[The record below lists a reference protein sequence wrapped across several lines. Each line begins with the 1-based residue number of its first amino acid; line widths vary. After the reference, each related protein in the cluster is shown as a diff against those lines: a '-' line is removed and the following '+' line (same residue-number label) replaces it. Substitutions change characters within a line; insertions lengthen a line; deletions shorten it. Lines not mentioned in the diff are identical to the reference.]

1 MSAYDGAPQL
11 ESVLARSA
19 SRAPQPTRTVLPLG
33 YSPSHMNSPQLQRGV
48 FLALLFAV
56 TAAFVW
62 VLMPF
67 FGAVMWGVALAIL
80 FTPLYN
86 LLLKRMPKRRTLAAM
101 ATLAICLVIVI
112 LPLALV
118 GVSLVQEVAL
128 VAQNIR
134 SGQINFAN
142 YFQQILAALP
152 RWLLNL
158 LERFN
163 LGDMAAWEARITAG
177 AAEGSQLVAGK
188 ALTIGQNTFDFLVS
202 FFVMLY
208 LLFFLLRDGAPL
220 SKKIRDALPLAKPHT
235 HYLLNKFTT
244 VIRATIK
251 GNVAVA
257 IAQGTIG
264 GLSFFFLGVQ
274 GALLWAVLMAFL
286 SLLPAVGAA
295 LIWGPVAIY
304 FLATGHFWQGG
315 VLIFVG
321 VFVIGL
327 VDNILRPLL
336 VGKDTQMPDYIVL
349 MSTIGGIA
357 VFGINGF
364 VIGPL
369 IAALFM
375 AAWDLFAISN
385 ENDEKTTGTH

>member
-1 MSAYDGAPQL
+1 
-11 ESVLARSA
+11 
-19 SRAPQPTRTVLPLG
+19 
-33 YSPSHMNSPQLQRGV
+33 MNSPQLQRGV
-48 FLALLFAV
+48 FLALLAAV
-56 TAAFVW
+56 TLAFIW

-80 FTPLYN
+80 FTPLFKR
-86 LLLKRMPKRRTLAAM
+86 LLRKMPRRRTLAAL
-101 ATLAICLVIVI
+101 ATLTICLVIVI
-112 LPLALV
+112 LPLAMV
-118 GVSLVQEVAL
+118 GVSLVQEIATVT
-128 VAQNIR
+128 QSIR

-142 YFQQILAALP
+142 YFQQIFDATP
-152 RWLLNL
+152 RWLITL

-163 LGDMAAWEARITAG
+163 LGNMDAWQARISAG
-177 AAEGSQLVAGK
+177 AAQGSQVIASQ

-208 LLFFLLRDGAPL
+208 LLFFLLRDGAAL
-220 SKKIRDALPLAKPHT
+220 STMMREAMPLAKPHT

-257 IAQGTIG
+257 IAQGTLG
-264 GLSFFFLGVQ
+264 GLAFWFLGVQ
-274 GALLWAVLMAFL
+274 GSLLWAVLMAFL
-286 SLLPAVGAA
+286 SLLPAIGAA

-304 FLATGHFWQGG
+304 FLATGHLWEGAT
-315 VLIFVG
+315 LIFVG

-357 VFGINGF
+357 LFGINGF
-364 VIGPL
+364 VIGPV

-375 AAWDLFAISN
+375 AAWSLFIDTDTN
-385 ENDEKTTGTH
+385 PPPGRHGEPL

>member
-1 MSAYDGAPQL
+1 
-11 ESVLARSA
+11 
-19 SRAPQPTRTVLPLG
+19 
-33 YSPSHMNSPQLQRGV
+33 MNSPQLQRGV
-48 FLALLFAV
+48 FLTLLAVV
-56 TAAFVW
+56 TAAFIW
-62 VLMPF
+62 VLLPF
-67 FGAVMWGVALAIL
+67 FGAVMWGVAFAIL
-80 FTPLYN
+80 FTPLYKR
-86 LLLKRMPKRRTLAAM
+86 LLKKMPGRKNVAALTTL
-101 ATLAICLVIVI
+101 TICLVVVI
-112 LPLALV
+112 LPLAMI

-128 VAQNIR
+128 VTEKIR
-134 SGQINFAN
+134 SGQLNFAG
-142 YFQQILAALP
+142 YFQQILDATP
-152 RWLLNL
+152 QWLLNL
-158 LERFN
+158 LQRFN
-163 LGDMAAWEARITAG
+163 LGDMAAWQKRISEG
-177 AAEGSQLVAGK
+177 AAQGSQVVASQ
-188 ALTIGQNTFDFLVS
+188 ALTIGQNTFDFVVS

-208 LLFFLLRDGAPL
+208 LLYFLVRDGAAL
-220 SKKIRDALPLAKPHT
+220 SKTVRDALPLAKPHT

-244 VIRATIK
+244 VVRATIK

-264 GLSFFFLGVQ
+264 GLAFWFLGVQ

-304 FLATGHFWQGG
+304 FLATAQYWQGF

-349 MSTIGGIA
+349 MSTIGGMAI
-357 VFGINGF
+357 FGINGF
-364 VIGPL
+364 VIGPV

-375 AAWDLFAISN
+375 AAWALFATSN
-385 ENDEKTTGTH
+385 EKDGNAPEL

>member
-1 MSAYDGAPQL
+1 
-11 ESVLARSA
+11 
-19 SRAPQPTRTVLPLG
+19 
-33 YSPSHMNSPQLQRGV
+33 MNSPQLERGV
-48 FLALLFAV
+48 FLTLLAAV

-62 VLMPF
+62 VLLPF
-67 FGAVMWGVALAIL
+67 FGAVLWGVALAIL
-80 FTPLYN
+80 FTPLYK
-86 LLLKRMPKRRTLAAM
+86 LLLRKMPGRVNMAAL
-101 ATLAICLVIVI
+101 ATLAICLLIVI
-112 LPLALV
+112 LPLAMV
-118 GVSLVQEVAL
+118 TVSLVQEAAL
-128 VAQNIR
+128 LTQSIR
-134 SGQINFAN
+134 SGQINFAS
-142 YFQQILAALP
+142 YFQQILDALP
-152 RWLLNL
+152 RWVLNL
-158 LERFN
+158 VERFN
-163 LGDMAAWEARITAG
+163 LGDMAAWQARISAG
-177 AAEGSQLVAGK
+177 AAQGSQIVATQ

-208 LLFFLLRDGAPL
+208 LLYFLLRDGAAL
-220 SKKIRDALPLAKPHT
+220 SKTVREALPLAKPHT

-244 VIRATIK
+244 VIRATVK

-264 GLSFFFLGVQ
+264 GLAFWFLGVQ

-304 FLATGHFWQGG
+304 FLATSHFWQGG

-349 MSTIGGIA
+349 MSTIGGMAI
-357 VFGINGF
+357 FGINGF
-364 VIGPL
+364 VIGPV

-375 AAWDLFAISN
+375 AAWDLYAISN
-385 ENDEKTTGTH
+385 RADAKSSDEIH

>member
-1 MSAYDGAPQL
+1 
-11 ESVLARSA
+11 
-19 SRAPQPTRTVLPLG
+19 
-33 YSPSHMNSPQLQRGV
+33 MNSPQLQRGV
-48 FLALLFAV
+48 FLALLAAV
-56 TAAFVW
+56 TLAFIW

-80 FTPLYN
+80 FTPLFKR
-86 LLLKRMPKRRTLAAM
+86 LLRKMPRRRTLAAL
-101 ATLAICLVIVI
+101 ATLTICLVIVI
-112 LPLALV
+112 LPLAMV
-118 GVSLVQEVAL
+118 GVSLVQEIATVT
-128 VAQNIR
+128 QSIR

-142 YFQQILAALP
+142 YFQQIFDATP
-152 RWLLNL
+152 RWLITL

-163 LGDMAAWEARITAG
+163 LGNMDAWQARISAG
-177 AAEGSQLVAGK
+177 AAQGSQVIASQ

-208 LLFFLLRDGAPL
+208 LLFFLLRDGAAL
-220 SKKIRDALPLAKPHT
+220 STMMREAMPLAKPHT

-257 IAQGTIG
+257 IAQGTLG
-264 GLSFFFLGVQ
+264 GLAFWFLGVQ
-274 GALLWAVLMAFL
+274 GSLLWAVLMAFL
-286 SLLPAVGAA
+286 SLLPAIGAA

-304 FLATGHFWQGG
+304 FLATGHIWEGS

-357 VFGINGF
+357 LFGINGF
-364 VIGPL
+364 VIGPV

-375 AAWDLFAISN
+375 AAWSLFIDTDNNPPAGRHG
-385 ENDEKTTGTH
+385 EPL

>member
-1 MSAYDGAPQL
+1 
-11 ESVLARSA
+11 
-19 SRAPQPTRTVLPLG
+19 
-33 YSPSHMNSPQLQRGV
+33 MNSPQLQRGV
-48 FLALLFAV
+48 FLALLAAV
-56 TAAFVW
+56 TLAFIW

-80 FTPLYN
+80 FTPLFKR
-86 LLLKRMPKRRTLAAM
+86 LLRKMPRRRTLAAL
-101 ATLAICLVIVI
+101 ATLTICLVIVI
-112 LPLALV
+112 LPLAMV
-118 GVSLVQEVAL
+118 GVSLVQEIATVT
-128 VAQNIR
+128 QSIR

-142 YFQQILAALP
+142 YFQQIFDATP
-152 RWLLNL
+152 RWLITL

-163 LGDMAAWEARITAG
+163 LGNMDAWQARISAG
-177 AAEGSQLVAGK
+177 AAQGSQVIASQ

-208 LLFFLLRDGAPL
+208 LLFFLLRDGAAL
-220 SKKIRDALPLAKPHT
+220 STMMREAMPLAKPHT

-257 IAQGTIG
+257 IAQGTLG
-264 GLSFFFLGVQ
+264 GLAFWFLGVQ
-274 GALLWAVLMAFL
+274 GSLLWAVLMAFL
-286 SLLPAVGAA
+286 SLLPAIGAA

-304 FLATGHFWQGG
+304 FLATGHLWEGAT
-315 VLIFVG
+315 LIFVG

-349 MSTIGGIA
+349 MSTIGGMA
-357 VFGINGF
+357 LFGINGF
-364 VIGPL
+364 VIGPV

-375 AAWDLFAISN
+375 AAWSLFIDTDTN
-385 ENDEKTTGTH
+385 PPPGRHGEPL

>member
-1 MSAYDGAPQL
+1 
-11 ESVLARSA
+11 
-19 SRAPQPTRTVLPLG
+19 
-33 YSPSHMNSPQLQRGV
+33 MNSPQLQRGV
-48 FLALLFAV
+48 FLALLAAV
-56 TAAFVW
+56 TLAFIW

-80 FTPLYN
+80 FTPLFKR
-86 LLLKRMPKRRTLAAM
+86 LLRKMPRRRTLAAL
-101 ATLAICLVIVI
+101 ATLTICLVIVI
-112 LPLALV
+112 LPLAMV
-118 GVSLVQEVAL
+118 GVSLVQEIATVT
-128 VAQNIR
+128 QSIR

-142 YFQQILAALP
+142 YFQQIFDATP
-152 RWLLNL
+152 RWLITL

-163 LGDMAAWEARITAG
+163 LGNMDAWQARISAG
-177 AAEGSQLVAGK
+177 AAQGSQVIASQ

-208 LLFFLLRDGAPL
+208 LLFFLLRDGAAL
-220 SKKIRDALPLAKPHT
+220 STMMREAMPLAKPHT

-257 IAQGTIG
+257 IAQGTLG
-264 GLSFFFLGVQ
+264 GLAFWFLGVQ
-274 GALLWAVLMAFL
+274 GSLLWAVLMAFL
-286 SLLPAVGAA
+286 SLLPAIGAA

-304 FLATGHFWQGG
+304 FLATGHLWEGAT
-315 VLIFVG
+315 LIFVG

-349 MSTIGGIA
+349 MSTIGGMA
-357 VFGINGF
+357 LFGINGF
-364 VIGPL
+364 VIGPV

-375 AAWDLFAISN
+375 AAWSLFIDTN
-385 ENDEKTTGTH
+385 PPPGRHGEPL

>member
-1 MSAYDGAPQL
+1 
-11 ESVLARSA
+11 
-19 SRAPQPTRTVLPLG
+19 
-33 YSPSHMNSPQLQRGV
+33 MNSPQLQRGV
-48 FLALLFAV
+48 FLTLLAAV
-56 TAAFVW
+56 TAAFIW
-62 VLMPF
+62 VLLPF
-67 FGAVMWGVALAIL
+67 FGAVMWGVAFAIL
-80 FTPLYN
+80 FTPLYKR
-86 LLLKRMPKRRTLAAM
+86 LLRKMPGRKNVAALT
-101 ATLAICLVIVI
+101 TLAICLVVVI
-112 LPLALV
+112 LPLAMI

-128 VAQNIR
+128 VTEKIR
-134 SGQINFAN
+134 SGQLNFAS
-142 YFQQILAALP
+142 YFQQILDATP
-152 RWLLNL
+152 QWLLNL
-158 LERFN
+158 LQRFN
-163 LGDMAAWEARITAG
+163 LGDMAAWQKRISEG
-177 AAEGSQLVAGK
+177 AAQGSQVVASQ
-188 ALTIGQNTFDFLVS
+188 ALTIGQNTFDFVVS

-208 LLFFLLRDGAPL
+208 LLYFLLRDGAAL
-220 SKKIRDALPLAKPHT
+220 SKTVRDALPLAKPHT

-244 VIRATIK
+244 VVRATIK

-264 GLSFFFLGVQ
+264 GLAFWFLGVQ

-304 FLATGHFWQGG
+304 FLATAQYWQGF

-349 MSTIGGIA
+349 MSTIGGMAI
-357 VFGINGF
+357 FGINGF
-364 VIGPL
+364 VIGPV

-375 AAWDLFAISN
+375 AAWALFATSN
-385 ENDEKTTGTH
+385 EKDGNAPEL